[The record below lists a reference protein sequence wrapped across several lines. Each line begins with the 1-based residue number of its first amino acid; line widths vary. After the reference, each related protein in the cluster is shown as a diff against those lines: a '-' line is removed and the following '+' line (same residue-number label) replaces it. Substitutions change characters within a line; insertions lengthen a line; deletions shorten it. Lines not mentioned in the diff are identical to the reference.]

1 MGAVAIFRV
10 VMPGQKR
17 EARFRADDPGIHHPS
32 KEFFAKRMDCRVE
45 PGNDG
50 LQLQQRKALAM
61 SAPLQI
67 GLVIFPKVTQLDL
80 TGPVQVFSSVPDAKV
95 HLIWKRIEPV
105 PTDSVLTLTPTTTF
119 ADCPQLDVICVP
131 GGAGTD
137 DMVNDEEMLDFLRRQ
152 AAHAKYI
159 TSVCTGSLVLG
170 AAGLLSGYRATTH
183 WTAMD
188 LLARFGA
195 TPAKTRV
202 CVDRNRV
209 TGGGV
214 TAGID
219 FALTLVSIM
228 VDRQTAEL
236 IQLRLEYNPAPP
248 FNSGSPDTA
257 PPEVLALMK
266 EKIAPFRQRRLDAT
280 SRAAARLA

>member
-1 MGAVAIFRV
+1 
-10 VMPGQKR
+10 
-17 EARFRADDPGIHHPS
+17 
-32 KEFFAKRMDCRVE
+32 
-45 PGNDG
+45 
-50 LQLQQRKALAM
+50 M

-67 GLVIFPKVTQLDL
+67 GLMLFPRVTQLDF
-80 TGPVQVFSSVPDAKV
+80 TGPLQVFSSVPGAKV

-105 PTDSVLTLTPTTTF
+105 PSDSVLVLTPTVSF

-131 GGAGTD
+131 GGLGAD
-137 DMVNDEEMLDFLRRQ
+137 DMIEDEEMLDFLRQQ
-152 AAHAKYI
+152 AKGAKYI

-170 AAGLLSGYRATTH
+170 AAGLLQGYRAATH
-183 WTAMD
+183 WTAMEF
-188 LLARFGA
+188 LSAFGA
-195 TPAKTRV
+195 TPTKTRV

-228 VDRQTAEL
+228 VDRPTAEL
-236 IQLRLEYNPAPP
+236 IQLGLEYNPAPP

-257 PPEVLALMK
+257 PPEILALMK
-266 EKIAPFRQRRLDAT
+266 EKLAPRRAPRIEAN
-280 SRAAARLA
+280 SRAAARLG

>member
-1 MGAVAIFRV
+1 
-10 VMPGQKR
+10 
-17 EARFRADDPGIHHPS
+17 
-32 KEFFAKRMDCRVE
+32 
-45 PGNDG
+45 
-50 LQLQQRKALAM
+50 M

-80 TGPVQVFSSVPDAKV
+80 TGPVQVFSSVPGATV

-105 PTDSVLTLTPTTTF
+105 PSDSVLTLTPTITF

-131 GGAGTD
+131 GGFGTD
-137 DMVNDEEMLDFLRRQ
+137 DMVNDEEVLDFLRKQ
-152 AAHAKYI
+152 AVGARYV

-170 AAGLLSGYRATTH
+170 AAGLLGGYRATTH
-183 WTAMD
+183 WSAMD
-188 LLARFGA
+188 HLAPYGA
-195 TPAKTRV
+195 IPAKTRV

-228 VDRQTAEL
+228 VDRQTAEA

-248 FNSGSPDTA
+248 FNAGSPDTA
-257 PPEVLALMK
+257 PPEILALMK
-266 EKIAPFRQRRLDAT
+266 EKIAPAQARRTEANR
-280 SRAAARLA
+280 RAAARLS

>member
-1 MGAVAIFRV
+1 
-10 VMPGQKR
+10 
-17 EARFRADDPGIHHPS
+17 
-32 KEFFAKRMDCRVE
+32 
-45 PGNDG
+45 
-50 LQLQQRKALAM
+50 M

-67 GLVIFPKVTQLDL
+67 GLVIFPRVTQLDF
-80 TGPVQVFSSVPDAKV
+80 TGPLQVFSSVPGAKV

-105 PTDSVLTLTPTTTF
+105 ATDSVMMLTPTVSF

-131 GGAGTD
+131 GGGGTD
-137 DMVNDEEMLDFLRRQ
+137 DMINDEEMLDFLRRQ
-152 AAHAKYI
+152 AKGAKYI

-170 AAGLLSGYRATTH
+170 AAGLLQGFRAATH

-188 LLARFGA
+188 FLAPYGA
-195 TPAKTRV
+195 TPTKTRV
-202 CVDRNRV
+202 CVDRNRI

-228 VDRQTAEL
+228 VDRETAEM

-257 PPEVLALMK
+257 PPEILARMR
-266 EKIAPFRQRRLDAT
+266 EKIAPAQLRRGEANH
-280 SRAAARLA
+280 RAAARLG